1 MKKIINLVLL
11 LIPIMFIG
19 CKKDEHANLADGLYA
34 EIETVKGTILVQLDY
49 TKAPITVANFV
60 TLSEGKNEFV
70 TEDYKGKALFDGLKF
85 HRVISKTNGDAEDF
99 MIQGGDPL
107 GNGTGDAG
115 YKFKDEITDLKFD
128 KGGCLA
134 MANSGPGT
142 NGSQFFITIKETP
155 WLDGMHTIFGH
166 VIENGMDIVNKIV
179 VDDAINSVKIIRKGE
194 AAKKFDALKIFDN
207 YYKIE
212 AETLKKQALIND
224 ALLKKSSADK
234 LAFFA
239 QIKASAIKLPSGLS
253 YTITQKGKGL
263 KSTNRTNV
271 LVNYAGFLENG
282 ILFDTSDAAI
292 AKSFG
297 KFDVQREAQGGYSP
311 IPFTILTKGGMIPGF
326 KEGLSKMNIGDKAVL
341 FIPSNLAYGENGAG
355 NVIPPNANI
364 IFEVEIVNTKM

>member
-1 MKKIINLVLL
+1 
-11 LIPIMFIG
+11 
-19 CKKDEHANLADGLYA
+19 
-34 EIETVKGTILVQLDY
+34 
-49 TKAPITVANFV
+49 
-60 TLSEGKNEFV
+60 
-70 TEDYKGKALFDGLKF
+70 
-85 HRVISKTNGDAEDF
+85 
-99 MIQGGDPL
+99 
-107 GNGTGDAG
+107 
-115 YKFKDEITDLKFD
+115 
-128 KGGCLA
+128 
-134 MANSGPGT
+134 
-142 NGSQFFITIKETP
+142 
-155 WLDGMHTIFGH
+155 MHTIFGH

-297 KFDVQREAQGGYSP
+297 KFDVQREAQGDYSP